1 MNKIRIRSLLVVVL
15 AFATGWAGSTISNG
29 KINTGLVTALD
40 SVLGNLLGETTA
52 GAKIGSIS
60 ETLAVQIDVNKH
72 TAIPVILNMFY
83 PPDPVTPD
91 CEVVAQVQVAGD
103 TIRIGYDITRMN
115 ISVVDRVLDPEVV
128 PAPCVSPD
136 PVFPER

>member
-1 MNKIRIRSLLVVVL
+1 MVE
-15 AFATGWAGSTISNG
+15 
-29 KINTGLVTALD
+29 ALN
-40 SVLGNLLGETTA
+40 SILGNLLGETTA
-52 GAKIGSIS
+52 GAKIGSANELIPA
-60 ETLAVQIDVNKH
+60 TPAVQIDVDKH
-72 TAIPVILNMFY
+72 TDTPVVFNVFY
-83 PPDPVTPD
+83 PPDEIMPN
-91 CEVVAQVQVAGD
+91 CEIVAQIQVAGD

>member
-72 TAIPVILNMFY
+72 TRIPVKFNVFY
-83 PPDPVTPD
+83 PPDPIILESV
-91 CEVVAQVQVAGD
+91 CEVVAQVQVEVDPLPD
-103 TIRIGYDITRMN
+103 T
-115 ISVVDRVLDPEVV
+115 VKQLL
-128 PAPCVSPD
+128 
-136 PVFPER
+136 